1 MDFKQQATSILE
13 KYLSEWES
21 NPKRMESGYNYE
33 ATYSEMMEKV
43 EKEILQLSVG
53 NIPKD
58 KNQKKKLQTRFGQIG
73 IDKLHILAQSPTNM
87 SISSFAQ
94 EAMCYIGQHLVFKEA
109 EEVINT
115 LTSVKK
121 HLK

>member
-21 NPKRMESGYNYE
+21 NPRRMESGYNYE

-58 KNQKKKLQTRFGQIG
+58 KNQKKTSNPIW
-73 IDKLHILAQSPTNM
+73 TNR
-87 SISSFAQ
+87 
-94 EAMCYIGQHLVFKEA
+94 H
-109 EEVINT
+109 
-115 LTSVKK
+115 
-121 HLK
+121 